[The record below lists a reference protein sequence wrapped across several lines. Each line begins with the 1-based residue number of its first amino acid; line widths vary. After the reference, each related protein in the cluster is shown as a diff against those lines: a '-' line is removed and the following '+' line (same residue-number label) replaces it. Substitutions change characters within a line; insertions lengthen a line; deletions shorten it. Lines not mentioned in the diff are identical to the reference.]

1 MPDLLFEVCV
11 DTLEGLRAADRA
23 GVDRIELCSALS
35 LGGLTPSLGLIRS
48 AARIDRP
55 VRVMIRPRSGT
66 FVFCE
71 DELEVCYQDIAA
83 VRDAGLDGVVLGAAT
98 AEGRLDLAALSRL
111 RGAAGPMGATL
122 HRVVDTLADPVAAV
136 ADAIALG
143 FDTVLSSGGA
153 RTAPDGVT
161 VLTAMQ
167 RAAGTDLTIMA
178 GSGVTVANL
187 RAIAGSGLRAV
198 HASCSGS
205 QQADPRFVTMGF
217 APPEDRF
224 TDTTCID
231 EMVAALR
238 QMAGTGPTPLSLQDQ
253 TDSTPAKEA

>member
-11 DTLEGLRAADRA
+11 DTLEGLLAADRA

-35 LGGLTPSLGLIRS
+35 LGGLTPSLGLIRC

-55 VRVMIRPRSGT
+55 VRVMIRPRAGN
-66 FVFCE
+66 FVFTE
-71 DELEVCYQDIAA
+71 DELEECCQDIAA
-83 VRDAGLDGVVLGAAT
+83 VREAGLDGVVLGAAT
-98 AEGRLDLAALSRL
+98 TESRLDLAALSRL
-111 RGAAGPMGATL
+111 REAAGPMGATL
-122 HRVVDTLADPVAAV
+122 HRVVDTLPDPVAAV

-153 RTAPDGVT
+153 RTAPEGVR
-161 VLTAMQ
+161 VLAAMQ
-167 RAAGTDLTIMA
+167 QAAGTDLTIMA
-178 GSGVTVANL
+178 GSGVTVTNL
-187 RAIAGSGLRAV
+187 GAVVGSGVGAV

-205 QQADPRFVTMGF
+205 RQEDPRLVTMGF

-224 TDTTCID
+224 TDTACID

-238 QMAGTGPTPLSLQDQ
+238 QMAGAEAGAGLTPL
-253 TDSTPAKEA
+253 